1 MARDMGPIIKRCR
14 YLGIEP
20 SVLGSSKKLGNR
32 KRNMRKLSEYG
43 VQLKEKQKVKFIY
56 GVLEKQ
62 FRNYYK
68 KADKMNGITGEN
80 LLQLLETRLDN
91 VVFRLGYG
99 RTRKE
104 ARQVVRHNLV
114 TVNGKK
120 ANIPSIQVKVGDV
133 IEIKE
138 TKKDLERF
146 KQVLEVTSTRIVPEW
161 LSADHDNLKGSVVT
175 LPKREQLD
183 LPVNECLNLKNR
195 VSKLQNRMRLTVAL
209 QQSLQKDAMVLL
221 LVIHLEEFYFLHY
234 LVLL

>member
-1 MARDMGPIIKRCR
+1 MAREIGPIIKRCR

-20 SVLGSSKKLGNR
+20 SILGSSKKLGKR

-62 FRNYYK
+62 FRNLYK
-68 KADKMNGITGEN
+68 KADKMAGITGEN
-80 LLQLLETRLDN
+80 LLMLLELRLDN
-91 VVFRLGYG
+91 VVYRLGYG

-104 ARQVVRHNLV
+104 ARQIVRHNLV

-120 ANIPSIQVKVGDV
+120 TNIPSITLKVGDV

-138 TKKDLERF
+138 TKKDLQRF
-146 KQVLEVTSTRIVPEW
+146 KDVLEVTSSRIVPEW
-161 LSADHDNLKGSVVT
+161 LSADQANLKGSINA

-183 LPVNECLNLKNR
+183 LPVNETLIVELY
-195 VSKLQNRMRLTVAL
+195 SK
-209 QQSLQKDAMVLL
+209 
-221 LVIHLEEFYFLHY
+221 
-234 LVLL
+234 

>member
-138 TKKDLERF
+138 TKQDLDRF

-183 LPVNECLNLKNR
+183 LPVNETLIVELY
-195 VSKLQNRMRLTVAL
+195 SK
-209 QQSLQKDAMVLL
+209 
-221 LVIHLEEFYFLHY
+221 
-234 LVLL
+234 

>member
-120 ANIPSIQVKVGDV
+120 ANIPYIQVKVGDV

-183 LPVNECLNLKNR
+183 LPVNETLIVELY
-195 VSKLQNRMRLTVAL
+195 SK
-209 QQSLQKDAMVLL
+209 
-221 LVIHLEEFYFLHY
+221 
-234 LVLL
+234 

>member
-99 RTRKE
+99 RTRK
-104 ARQVVRHNLV
+104 
-114 TVNGKK
+114 
-120 ANIPSIQVKVGDV
+120 
-133 IEIKE
+133 
-138 TKKDLERF
+138 
-146 KQVLEVTSTRIVPEW
+146 
-161 LSADHDNLKGSVVT
+161 
-175 LPKREQLD
+175 
-183 LPVNECLNLKNR
+183 
-195 VSKLQNRMRLTVAL
+195 
-209 QQSLQKDAMVLL
+209 
-221 LVIHLEEFYFLHY
+221 
-234 LVLL
+234 

>member
-114 TVNGKK
+114 TVNDKK

-183 LPVNECLNLKNR
+183 LPVNETLIVELY
-195 VSKLQNRMRLTVAL
+195 SK
-209 QQSLQKDAMVLL
+209 
-221 LVIHLEEFYFLHY
+221 
-234 LVLL
+234 

>member
-120 ANIPSIQVKVGDV
+120 ANIH
-133 IEIKE
+133 
-138 TKKDLERF
+138 LF
-146 KQVLEVTSTRIVPEW
+146 
-161 LSADHDNLKGSVVT
+161 
-175 LPKREQLD
+175 
-183 LPVNECLNLKNR
+183 
-195 VSKLQNRMRLTVAL
+195 RLRL
-209 QQSLQKDAMVLL
+209 AM
-221 LVIHLEEFYFLHY
+221 
-234 LVLL
+234 

>member
-62 FRNYYK
+62 LRNYYK

-183 LPVNECLNLKNR
+183 LPVNETLIVELY
-195 VSKLQNRMRLTVAL
+195 SK
-209 QQSLQKDAMVLL
+209 
-221 LVIHLEEFYFLHY
+221 
-234 LVLL
+234 

>member
-1 MARDMGPIIKRCR
+1 MARYTGPRTRIARKFGEAIFGADK
-14 YLGIEP
+14 
-20 SVLGSSKKLGNR
+20 VLSKKNYPPGQHGNNRRR
-32 KRNMRKLSEYG
+32 KTSEYG
-43 VQLKEKQKVKFIY
+43 VMLAEKQKAKYTY

-62 FRNYYK
+62 FRNMFE
-68 KADKMNGITGEN
+68 KAASMNGITGEN

-183 LPVNECLNLKNR
+183 LPVNETLIVELY
-195 VSKLQNRMRLTVAL
+195 SK
-209 QQSLQKDAMVLL
+209 
-221 LVIHLEEFYFLHY
+221 
-234 LVLL
+234 

>member
-183 LPVNECLNLKNR
+183 LTVNETLIVELY
-195 VSKLQNRMRLTVAL
+195 SK
-209 QQSLQKDAMVLL
+209 
-221 LVIHLEEFYFLHY
+221 
-234 LVLL
+234 

>member
-32 KRNMRKLSEYG
+32 KRKMRKLSEYG

-183 LPVNECLNLKNR
+183 LPVNETLIVELY
-195 VSKLQNRMRLTVAL
+195 SK
-209 QQSLQKDAMVLL
+209 
-221 LVIHLEEFYFLHY
+221 
-234 LVLL
+234 

>member
-32 KRNMRKLSEYG
+32 KRNMCKLSEYG

-138 TKKDLERF
+138 TKKDIERF

-183 LPVNECLNLKNR
+183 LPVNETLIVELY
-195 VSKLQNRMRLTVAL
+195 SK
-209 QQSLQKDAMVLL
+209 
-221 LVIHLEEFYFLHY
+221 
-234 LVLL
+234 

>member
-161 LSADHDNLKGSVVT
+161 LSTDHDNLKGSVVT

-183 LPVNECLNLKNR
+183 LPVNETLIVELY
-195 VSKLQNRMRLTVAL
+195 SK
-209 QQSLQKDAMVLL
+209 
-221 LVIHLEEFYFLHY
+221 
-234 LVLL
+234 

>member
-1 MARDMGPIIKRCR
+1 MARDMGPIIKRCS

-183 LPVNECLNLKNR
+183 LPVNETLIVELY
-195 VSKLQNRMRLTVAL
+195 SK
-209 QQSLQKDAMVLL
+209 
-221 LVIHLEEFYFLHY
+221 
-234 LVLL
+234 

>member
-138 TKKDLERF
+138 TKRDLERF

-183 LPVNECLNLKNR
+183 LPVNETLIVELY
-195 VSKLQNRMRLTVAL
+195 SK
-209 QQSLQKDAMVLL
+209 
-221 LVIHLEEFYFLHY
+221 
-234 LVLL
+234 

>member
-14 YLGIEP
+14 YRGIEP

-183 LPVNECLNLKNR
+183 LPVNETLIVELY
-195 VSKLQNRMRLTVAL
+195 SK
-209 QQSLQKDAMVLL
+209 
-221 LVIHLEEFYFLHY
+221 
-234 LVLL
+234 